1 MKKLPNFVKW
11 LIIAVVLAAMAA
23 MMVAVNDR
31 ASRVEMPMPDNSL
44 GIYRQTPATGSES
57 EKRDGTAGK
66 RPLFASLRSF
76 CRICPFRLTN
86 DSTFCILNRNKL
98 TEFSCFSCTG
108 TFFALCRCKRRSF
121 CHLSGH
127 TEKEK

>member
-44 GIYRQTPATGSES
+44 GIYRQ
-57 EKRDGTAGK
+57 
-66 RPLFASLRSF
+66 
-76 CRICPFRLTN
+76 
-86 DSTFCILNRNKL
+86 
-98 TEFSCFSCTG
+98 
-108 TFFALCRCKRRSF
+108 LCRRLP
-121 CHLSGH
+121 HMLYGQI
-127 TEKEK
+127 

>member
-44 GIYRQTPATGSES
+44 GIYRQTPATG
-57 EKRDGTAGK
+57 KW
-66 RPLFASLRSF
+66 PLFASLRSF
-76 CRICPFRLTN
+76 CRIRPFRLTN
-86 DSTFCILNRNKL
+86 GSTFCILNRHEVDRIFL
-98 TEFSCFSCTG
+98 
-108 TFFALCRCKRRSF
+108 FFLHRNIF
-121 CHLSGH
+121 CVVSV
-127 TEKEK
+127 

>member
-44 GIYRQTPATGSES
+44 GIYR
-57 EKRDGTAGK
+57 R
-66 RPLFASLRSF
+66 RLRY
-76 CRICPFRLTN
+76 FRL
-86 DSTFCILNRNKL
+86 SRISSVSVRMVSSKSCSIL
-98 TEFSCFSCTG
+98 
-108 TFFALCRCKRRSF
+108 A
-121 CHLSGH
+121 
-127 TEKEK
+127 